1 MGNIIKRISI
11 VFSMVIA
18 LSACTNSTIDV
29 TGYFYSVDKI
39 NTRFDQ
45 SEQWNSN
52 HPFKQVVSS
61 TENYQLLVAADSHVG
76 PVHNLELFLDE
87 AKKPEN
93 VAYVLVGDVV
103 TGKAEDY
110 MRLDSVLPKYEVK
123 PGFII
128 VGNHDLY
135 FDGWQSFY
143 KLFGSS
149 VYYFTVQTPS
159 ASDLFICLDSGSG
172 TLGDKQLAWLKNV
185 LATVR
190 PNCRNC
196 VIFTH
201 VNFFRNR
208 HTGSTNPLVTELE
221 VLIDLFLKSNVNM
234 VMMGHDHERSLNQ
247 LGNTTYVTMDALLDG
262 HPKASWVK
270 LNVSGSKVGY
280 SFVDVK

>member
-1 MGNIIKRISI
+1 MGNIIKRISF
-11 VFSMVIA
+11 VFSLVIGFF
-18 LSACTNSTIDV
+18 ACNNSTIDPS
-29 TGYFYSVDKI
+29 GYFYTTDKI

-52 HPFKQVVSS
+52 HPFKKVTST
-61 TENYQLLVAADSHVG
+61 TENYQLMVAADIHVG
-76 PVHNLELFLDE
+76 PMHNLELFLNE

-93 VAYVLVGDVV
+93 LAYVLVGDVV

-110 MRLDSVLPKYEVK
+110 MRLDSVLPRYTQK
-123 PGFII
+123 PGFIM
-128 VGNHDLY
+128 VGNHDL
-135 FDGWQSFY
+135 FFEGWDSFF

-149 VYYFTVQTPS
+149 IYYFTVQTPS
-159 ASDLFICLDSGSG
+159 ASDLYICLDSGSG

-196 VIFTH
+196 VVFTH

-208 HTGSTNPLVTELE
+208 HTGSTNPLAIELE
-221 VLIDLFLKSNVNM
+221 VMIDLFFKSNVNL
-234 VMMGHDHERSLNQ
+234 VLMGHDHERSLNQ
-247 LGNTTYVTMDALLDG
+247 LGYTTYVTMDALLDG

-270 LNVSGSKVGY
+270 LNVSGDKVGY
-280 SFVDVK
+280 SFEDVK